1 MMIPEFLTLN
11 PLRCRIVIRAVA
23 GFLLLGG
30 LTPGCSPSS
39 DGGSSEPSVGLTG
52 IVVHDFGIVDLEAS
66 GGRVQH
72 TFLLR
77 NSSDATIRIIDRS
90 STCGCTDVE
99 IDREDIAA
107 GQSLAVNSTLNLS
120 DSGPKVARITL
131 LTDSVKQTSIVL
143 TLQATGRWTRR
154 LTSTRLHVDIEQG
167 QTETITLFVI
177 DYDRESSPPMPLTTT
192 PDGLIVSFGDWIL
205 IERRNADSGLP
216 ARWEGVVSIAIDE
229 PTNQMNSHLGRL
241 TIELPEMPKLKI
253 SVQIVAPS

>member
-1 MMIPEFLTLN
+1 MMIPGRLILS
-11 PLRCRIVIRAVA
+11 PLGFRIVIQAVA

-72 TFLLR
+72 TFMLQ

-90 STCGCTDVE
+90 STCGCTDVD

-107 GQSLAVNSTLNLS
+107 GQSIAVNSTLNLS
-120 DSGPKVARITL
+120 DSGPKVAQITL
-131 LTDSVKQTSIVL
+131 WTDSVKQPSIVL

-154 LTSTRLHVDIEQG
+154 LTSTRLHVDIERDQP
-167 QTETITLFVI
+167 ETVTLFAI
-177 DYDRESSPPMPLTTT
+177 DYSRDSSPPTPLISA
-192 PDGLIVSFGDWIL
+192 PAGLIVLFNEWNL

-253 SVQIVAPS
+253 SVRIVAPS